1 MAVTIMKSELTI
13 PPQSFSPDFTC
24 EQLFPGD
31 EPEVLEF
38 LAKRAIHTVYMAT
51 LIRDNG
57 LVSPNNRGAFYG
69 CRDAANN
76 LLGVALIGHATIVE
90 ARTDTAVAAF
100 AQLAANS
107 RHPGLIRGERKTV
120 DQFWEH
126 FVATGQTSRLVC
138 RELLFEKKDVTP
150 LSEHL
155 ARLRPATLD
164 DLEYV
169 LTVNAMLAFEEGGIN
184 PLERDPEGFRAR
196 ALRRVRQGRVWLGVK
211 DDTPIF
217 KADIVGDTPEAI
229 YLEGI
234 HVAPEER
241 LKGHGKRCLAH
252 LSSRLL
258 RRTKTICLTVNQRKA
273 DTVKFY
279 VKAGFDFHS
288 EYQTIYLGQ

>member
-1 MAVTIMKSELTI
+1 MAVTIMKSEIATL
-13 PPQSFSPDFTC
+13 PPLSAPEFAC

-57 LVSPNNRGAFYG
+57 LVSTNNRGAFYG
-69 CRDAANN
+69 YRDRANN

-90 ARTDTAVAAF
+90 ARTDTAIAAF
-100 AQLAANS
+100 AQLAAHS
-107 RHPGLIRGERKTV
+107 HHASLIRGERKTV
-120 DQFWEH
+120 DQFWGH
-126 FVATGQTSRLVC
+126 FAATGQTSRLVC

-150 LSEHL
+150 LPEHL
-155 ARLRPATLD
+155 AQLRPATLD

-169 LTVNAMLAFEEGGIN
+169 LAVNAKLAFEEGGID
-184 PLERDPEGFRAR
+184 PFQRDPQGFRAR
-196 ALRRVRQGRVWLGVK
+196 AERRVGQGRVWLGIK
-211 DDTPIF
+211 DDIPIF
-217 KADIVGDTPEAI
+217 KADIVGNTPEAI

-241 LKGHGKRCLAH
+241 MKGHGKRCLAQ
-252 LSSRLL
+252 LSSILL
-258 RRTKTICLTVNQRKA
+258 GRAKSICLTVNQRKA
-273 DTVKFY
+273 DTVRFY

-288 EYQTIYLGQ
+288 EYETIYLG